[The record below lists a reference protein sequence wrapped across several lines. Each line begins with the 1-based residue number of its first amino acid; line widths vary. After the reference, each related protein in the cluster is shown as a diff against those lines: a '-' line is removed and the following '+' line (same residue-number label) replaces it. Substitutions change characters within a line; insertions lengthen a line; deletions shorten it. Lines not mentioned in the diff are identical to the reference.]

1 MRRSLRLRLLV
12 GAGLWVAG
20 ALIAAGIV
28 IASLLRDFVEGS
40 FDERLNTNLV
50 AVISAV
56 AFNDRG
62 TLVAEAMA
70 TEPRFSQPL
79 SGWYWQIAD
88 GRSVVLRSSSLWD
101 GSFGSEV
108 GAVGTTGTTDE
119 LTGPNGEALRAVR
132 RDFTAPG
139 GGGALRIVVA
149 GPRAEIDEALNAVIT
164 PLLLSLAILGAGL
177 VTAVMLQTGLGL
189 RPLDRMRRDLAA
201 VRGGDMATLP
211 DPGYAELAP
220 LIGEL
225 NGLIA
230 HNRAVIERARTHVGN
245 LAHGLKTPLAVLAN
259 AATPQGRD
267 PDGSITAT
275 IRSMERLV
283 EHHLRRA
290 RSAASRDVIGH
301 VVPVAAVLADLSM
314 AMRKI
319 YVDRDLAIAVEAE
332 ETLRFSG
339 DRHDLEEM
347 AGNLF
352 DNACKWAAG
361 SVRVE
366 ATRHDGLLV
375 LNFEDDG
382 PGLPADAARMALGR
396 GVRLDESAP
405 GSGLG
410 LAIVS
415 DLARL
420 YGGHLDLE
428 ASRLGGLKARLVLP
442 AA

>member
-259 AATPQGRD
+259 AATPTVRSRRRSGRWN
-267 PDGSITAT
+267 GWSSIICAGRVRPPRAT
-275 IRSMERLV
+275 
-283 EHHLRRA
+283 
-290 RSAASRDVIGH
+290 
-301 VVPVAAVLADLSM
+301 
-314 AMRKI
+314 
-319 YVDRDLAIAVEAE
+319 
-332 ETLRFSG
+332 
-339 DRHDLEEM
+339 
-347 AGNLF
+347 
-352 DNACKWAAG
+352 
-361 SVRVE
+361 
-366 ATRHDGLLV
+366 
-375 LNFEDDG
+375 
-382 PGLPADAARMALGR
+382 
-396 GVRLDESAP
+396 
-405 GSGLG
+405 
-410 LAIVS
+410 
-415 DLARL
+415 
-420 YGGHLDLE
+420 
-428 ASRLGGLKARLVLP
+428 
-442 AA
+442 